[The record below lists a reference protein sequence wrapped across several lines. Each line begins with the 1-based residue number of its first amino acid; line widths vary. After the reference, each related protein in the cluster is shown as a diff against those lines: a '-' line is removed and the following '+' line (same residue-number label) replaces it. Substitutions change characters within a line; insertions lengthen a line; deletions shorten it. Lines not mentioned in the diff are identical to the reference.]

1 MHSWAQFDPENVL
14 LNEITKG
21 RKRYAVRKFVHDLT
35 QAKIWHGKKRV
46 REYPAER
53 KPKPKRQD
61 SASPRKRKRASP
73 SSSPSSPPLRKAKS
87 SAASPIRKR
96 PSPPTSP
103 LQPKMTRSQ
112 VQREEAEAKKA
123 QEAEATASVGLRRST
138 RERKPTKKALE

>member
-53 KPKPKRQD
+53 KPKPNRQD
-61 SASPRKRKRASP
+61 SASPRKSKRASP
-73 SSSPSSPPLRKAKS
+73 SSSSPPLKKAKS

-96 PSPPTSP
+96 PSPATSP
-103 LQPKMTRSQ
+103 LQPKVTRSQ

-123 QEAEATASVGLRRST
+123 QEAEAAASVGSRRST
-138 RERKPTKKALE
+138 RVRVPTRKALE